1 MMIKWQKREKKM
13 RNKLIDGM
21 TDIGTM
27 VVAGLSTFAKIKE
40 MSDLELRRFIQ
51 NWGDQLEVN
60 LTKLRELLDED

>member
-1 MMIKWQKREKKM
+1 MIKSQERKKKM
-13 RNKLIDGM
+13 RNKLIDIM